1 MRIMIL
7 TLALLAGAPGCDND
21 ADQWWKGNTH
31 THTLWSDGDAA
42 PELAAAWYR
51 DNGYHF
57 LVLSDHN
64 ILSRDEKWF
73 PILDLPRSRLTSERV
88 DDLIARFGAE
98 RVDTREVE
106 GQREM
111 RLRTLDELREDFE
124 QPGAFIFI
132 EGEEITDS
140 FNRLPVHVNGLNLAE
155 LVKPQGGES
164 VLDVMQRNLD
174 AVIAHGHSHDRT
186 TLAHVNH
193 PNFGWGVSVE
203 DIARLRGEQF
213 FEIYNGHRSVR
224 NHGDADHPGTEQMWD
239 IALTRRLTE
248 LNLGPLYGLA
258 TDDAHNYHEVPEG
271 HSNPGRGWIMVRAES
286 LDAEAI
292 LNAMHRGDFYASSG
306 VVLDAIESDD
316 HHLTIHIRA
325 EPDVAYTTRFLGT
338 RRVGDADG
346 DGQPDLGIVGEILD
360 ETMANPAT
368 YTFAGDE
375 VYVRAVIISSKV
387 HPNPF
392 AKGDREMAWVQ
403 PVVIH
408 GQAGDSTSP

>member
-1 MRIMIL
+1 MRKAVLLIALL
-7 TLALLAGAPGCDND
+7 TLAPGC
-21 ADQWWKGNTH
+21 AKPSARWWKGNTH

-51 DNGYHF
+51 ENGYHF

-64 ILSRDEKWF
+64 ILSRRQKWF

-88 DDLIARFGAE
+88 DELIARFGEE
-98 RVDTREVE
+98 RVEIREVE
-106 GQREM
+106 GRREM
-111 RLRTLDELREDFE
+111 RLRTLDELRADFE

-155 LVKPQGGES
+155 LIEPQGGES
-164 VLDVMQRNLD
+164 VVDVMQRNLD
-174 AVIAHGHSHDRT
+174 AVIAHGLSHDRT
-186 TLAHVNH
+186 TLAHINH

-203 DIARLRGEQF
+203 DIAHLNGEQF
-213 FEIYNGHRSVR
+213 FEVYNGHRSVR

-239 IALTRRLTE
+239 LALTTRLTE

-286 LDAEAI
+286 LDAESI
-292 LNAMHRGDFYASSG
+292 LSAMHRGDFYASSG
-306 VVLDAIESDD
+306 VALRRIERCDRRIR
-316 HHLTIHIRA
+316 IHIDA
-325 EPDVAYTTRFLGT
+325 EPGVTYTTRFIGT
-338 RRVGDADG
+338 RPGGAA
-346 DGQPDLGIVGEILD
+346 GEVLH
-360 ETMANPAT
+360 ETTDNPAI
-368 YTFAGDE
+368 YHMRGDE
-375 VYVRAVIISSKV
+375 AYVRAAIISSRL

-392 AKGDREMAWVQ
+392 APGDREMAWVQ
-403 PVVIH
+403 PFQVDQP
-408 GQAGDSTSP
+408 GGD

>member
-1 MRIMIL
+1 MRKPIL
-7 TLALLAGAPGCDND
+7 LIALLILAPGC
-21 ADQWWKGNTH
+21 AEPSARWWKGNTH

-42 PELAAAWYR
+42 PEIAAAWYR
-51 DNGYHF
+51 ENGYHF

-64 ILSRDEKWF
+64 ILSRGERWF

-88 DDLIARFGAE
+88 DELIARFGSDCVE
-98 RVDTREVE
+98 VREVE

-111 RLRTLDELREDFE
+111 RLRTLEELRADFE
-124 QPGAFIFI
+124 EPGVFLFI

-155 LVKPQGGES
+155 LIKPQGGES
-164 VLDVMQRNLD
+164 VHDVMQRNLD
-174 AVIAHGHSHDRT
+174 AVIAHGRSRDRT

-193 PNFGWGVSVE
+193 PNFGWGVSVA
-203 DIARLRGEQF
+203 DIAHLRGEQF
-213 FEIYNGHRSVR
+213 FEVYNGHRSVR
-224 NHGDADHPGTEQMWD
+224 NHGDTDHPGTEEMWD
-239 IALTRRLTE
+239 IALTMRLTQ
-248 LNLGPLYGLA
+248 LNLGPLFGLA
-258 TDDAHNYHEVPEG
+258 TDDAHNYHEIPEG

-306 VVLDAIESDD
+306 VILDSIRTDRGTLSIA
-316 HHLTIHIRA
+316 IRA

-338 RRVGDADG
+338 RRVEDADG
-346 DGQPDLGIVGEILD
+346 DGHPDLGIVGEILD

-375 VYVRAVIISSKV
+375 IYVRAVIISSKV

-392 AKGDREMAWVQ
+392 ARGDHEMAWVQ
-403 PVVIH
+403 PVVPRSYPE
-408 GQAGDSTSP
+408 DSSTD